1 MIWSVDWDFFNKL
14 NSAGM
19 ELVNVA
25 EFRMKVLFPLR
36 ISVTKGEASRE
47 EQMNTLNK
55 QMDLAYQRYEPK

>member
-1 MIWSVDWDFFNKL
+1 
-14 NSAGM
+14 M

-47 EQMNTLNK
+47 EQMNALNK